1 MRETIRAHRLS
12 ESSEG
17 KWLGRL
23 SEADGSQ
30 SERRVGTDR
39 RVMLR

>member
-1 MRETIRAHRLS
+1 MRETLRAHRLI
-12 ESSEG
+12 ESNEG
-17 KWLGRL
+17 KWLGRF

-39 RVMLR
+39 RVKLS